1 MGADTTDVS
10 ASPGAVPLACFLA
23 RRHERVLSHLQPHHG
38 GVHYSHANNGRPR
51 PENSLVGLRGARV
64 LVFPMRR
71 LLKLPLFSFDVN
83 ARPRSPF
90 GCRSLTPLSLSLIL
104 LFRVNALSFLF
115 TLSLSLGRCRG
126 LPWRRKT
133 GALNKGNGNESY

>member
-23 RRHERVLSHLQPHHG
+23 RRHERVLSHLQPHHA

-71 LLKLPLFSFDVN
+71 LLKLSLFSFDVN
-83 ARPRSPF
+83 ARARSPF
-90 GCRSLTPLSLSLIL
+90 GCRSLTPSPLSLSFSHSSISRERTLVS
-104 LFRVNALSFLF
+104 FHPFSVSRPLSRS
-115 TLSLSLGRCRG
+115 SLAKKNRG
-126 LPWRRKT
+126 
-133 GALNKGNGNESY
+133 S